1 MYREIIAIYSDDLI
15 KLTNIVQEENAK
27 RLLSNL
33 MLRLQSN
40 ECAESNVL
48 PPWKIFINTMFQLAE
63 KFYTV
68 LGTQKILN
76 LCAVLRIWSLSR
88 VACIQS
94 TLPGSVP
101 FLSFSINFPP
111 TPWLAM
117 WNSSFSWADQI
128 ASTFFIS
135 ACKPCVF
142 LSHHYLG
149 SLVTSGGLV

>member
-40 ECAESNVL
+40 EFAESNVL

-76 LCAVLRIWSLSR
+76 LCAVLRI
-88 VACIQS
+88 
-94 TLPGSVP
+94 
-101 FLSFSINFPP
+101 
-111 TPWLAM
+111 
-117 WNSSFSWADQI
+117 
-128 ASTFFIS
+128 
-135 ACKPCVF
+135 
-142 LSHHYLG
+142 
-149 SLVTSGGLV
+149 